1 MLKYI
6 WAVLSGKVIA
16 LGVYQTWSDLRAVD
30 TLQLA
35 PVYIRAGR
43 HRTWSV
49 VFGAPTPRPPVKIKT
64 QVTLLFLD
72 VLYSILCA
80 GEFYILALYV
90 LTFLATLDIYKIK
103 NVLYPK
109 TSYDVAFLSLKLFFV
124 YFVFCFFFIYMYL
137 VPHGG

>member
-43 HRTWSV
+43 HVTWSV
-49 VFGAPTPRPPVKIKT
+49 VFGAVKPVAVTKPSPTHTALLVVFHDIFHCSVAQIFHSPR
-64 QVTLLFLD
+64 
-72 VLYSILCA
+72 SNS
-80 GEFYILALYV
+80 G
-90 LTFLATLDIYKIK
+90 
-103 NVLYPK
+103 
-109 TSYDVAFLSLKLFFV
+109 
-124 YFVFCFFFIYMYL
+124 
-137 VPHGG
+137 